1 MRLIAASLRPA
12 RHPGKWCTCMRSGSR
27 IRHPPPRATRRP
39 QRISIWTA
47 LRSLSCRLPAPR
59 WHRGPQ
65 PAWATTRS
73 SFRSTSRASGSTS
86 PSGRTRSSRSRWLPS
101 TRRLTAPPRRP
112 RSTAGFTRELAWYSE
127 GLLTRFIDVAEGVA
141 RDVER
146 VRRGWHWDTPRPRTW
161 PEQGAVVPAAPTDL
175 GWARVEPVRSIRY
188 LIQRVLLL
196 PFTEAMVHPKIEG
209 REWVRELERPVIFA
223 ANHSS
228 HADTSLILHS
238 LTDTA
243 RDRTVVAAAA
253 DYWFKHPILGN
264 IVSLFLNTFP
274 FSRTGG
280 AQAQLHSSSQL
291 LKSGWNLVLFPEGS
305 RSPDGRIQEFK
316 PGVGHLAKET
326 GTPVVPMHI
335 RGAYEVMPRGQKLPL
350 PGPVRVRIGKPMTV
364 QAAEGSR
371 EFTARVEKAVRNLAA
386 ETRQPD
392 IQGTWVER
400 WKASEPREL
409 RYESDN

>member
-1 MRLIAASLRPA
+1 M
-12 RHPGKWCTCMRSGSR
+12 
-27 IRHPPPRATRRP
+27 
-39 QRISIWTA
+39 
-47 LRSLSCRLPAPR
+47 
-59 WHRGPQ
+59 
-65 PAWATTRS
+65 
-73 SFRSTSRASGSTS
+73 
-86 PSGRTRSSRSRWLPS
+86 
-101 TRRLTAPPRRP
+101 
-112 RSTAGFTRELAWYSE
+112 AWYSE
-127 GLLTRFIDVAEGVA
+127 GPVTRLADVAGGVM
-141 RDVER
+141 RDLGR
-146 VRRGWHWDTPRPRTW
+146 MRRGWHWDTPRPHTW
-161 PEQGAVVPAAPTDL
+161 PEQGAVVPPPASDL

-188 LIQRVLLL
+188 LIQHALLL
-196 PFTEAMVHPKIEG
+196 PFTEAMVHPKVEG
-209 REWVRELERPVIFA
+209 REWVRDLERPVIFA

-238 LTDTA
+238 LTDKA

-335 RGAYEVMPRGQKLPL
+335 RGAFQVMPRGQKLPL
-350 PGPVRVRIGKPMTV
+350 PGPIRVRIGKPMSP
-364 QAAEGSR
+364 QRAEGSR
-371 EFTARVEKAVRNLAA
+371 EFTARVEKAVRTLAT
-386 ETRQPD
+386 EVEQPD
-392 IQGTWVER
+392 LQGTWIER
-400 WKASEPREL
+400 WRASKPRDL
-409 RYESDN
+409 RYES